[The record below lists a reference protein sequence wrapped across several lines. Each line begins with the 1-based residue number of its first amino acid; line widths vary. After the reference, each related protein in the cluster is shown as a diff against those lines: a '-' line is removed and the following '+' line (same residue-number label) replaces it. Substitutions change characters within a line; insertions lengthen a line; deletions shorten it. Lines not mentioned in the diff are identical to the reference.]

1 LCRASIRATIVP
13 MPDTDLQAWVGRTE
27 TLHDDITAAPLRAF
41 SATLDRATTRLP
53 PGARPCRRW
62 PLWAQDHEG
71 WLTMNASA
79 EIEQ

>member
-41 SATLDRATTRLP
+41 SATLDRDDAPSTRGTPVP
-53 PGARPCRRW
+53 PLAAMGAGP
-62 PLWAQDHEG
+62 
-71 WLTMNASA
+71 
-79 EIEQ
+79 